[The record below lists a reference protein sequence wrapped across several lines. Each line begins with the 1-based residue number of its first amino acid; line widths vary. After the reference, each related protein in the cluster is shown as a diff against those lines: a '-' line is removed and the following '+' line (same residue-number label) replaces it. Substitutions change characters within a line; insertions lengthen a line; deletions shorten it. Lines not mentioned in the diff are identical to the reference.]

1 MPQLEKLNA
10 QRQLDSIK
18 RLGIENPE
26 TRKRYR
32 IEKIIEVL
40 RTFTLQNVV
49 RIVKKNENY
58 LKALEFE
65 SSSFSISQAGVD
77 SPATTSIDSG
87 DILLENEIH
96 QYKFLLQVSS
106 NTILIFNSETKEFI
120 ASKPLPGVC
129 TSAES
134 SLGRGTKYKLVIDGK
149 NYELEISI
157 LEFVNEVK
165 TKALFI
171 HSLGFEN
178 NLGYYTGSYEAG
190 LIKIINGKLTIDRI
204 IKSERLTF
212 GLYDFHAQLFL
223 LSKMYQINCYQVNWE
238 SEPEVSWT
246 TLVPEMSMGMAVSR
260 KEVGN
265 FLFTGHKDGSV
276 QFRDILTGK
285 LIHTYMYDG
294 DPVRNLS
301 WVDGDIVA
309 ALEKGGLFRIS
320 MDGHLKWRSYLPLN
334 ATIMGLTYA
343 NNFLWVTNTA
353 GIIFKVDPVNGRV
366 QEQYKGLQQE
376 ASSPVAIFNNEW
388 LIYDNPNQLT
398 WQHMHDTSLTG
409 KIEVG
414 ETKIRVITAT
424 DQGIIVGEDSGKLL
438 FFKSPGI
445 ILKEIT

>member
-49 RIVKKNENY
+49 RTVKKNENY
-58 LKALEFE
+58 VKALEFE
-65 SSSFSISQAGVD
+65 SSSFSVSQARDD

-87 DILLENEIH
+87 D
-96 QYKFLLQVSS
+96 
-106 NTILIFNSETKEFI
+106 
-120 ASKPLPGVC
+120 
-129 TSAES
+129 
-134 SLGRGTKYKLVIDGK
+134 K

-165 TKALFI
+165 TNALFI

-178 NLGYYTGSYEAG
+178 DLGYYTGSYEAG
-190 LIKIINGKLTIDRI
+190 LIKIVNSQLTIDRI
-204 IKSERLTF
+204 IKSERLTY
-212 GLYDFHAQLFL
+212 GLYDFQAQLFL

-246 TLVPEMSMGMAVSR
+246 TLVPEMSMGMVVSR

-265 FLFTGHKDGSV
+265 FMFTGHKDGSV
-276 QFRDILTGK
+276 QFRDLLTGK
-285 LIHTYMYDG
+285 IIHTYTYDG
-294 DPVRNLS
+294 DPIRNLS

-320 MDGHLKWRSYLPLN
+320 KDGHLKWRSYLPLN
-334 ATIMGLTYA
+334 VTIMGFTYA

-366 QEQYKGLQQE
+366 QEQYKGLQHE
-376 ASSPVAIFNNEW
+376 TSSPVAIFNKEW
-388 LIYDNPNQLT
+388 LIYDNPNQLN

-409 KIEVG
+409 KIDVE
-414 ETKIRVITAT
+414 ETKIRAITTT
-424 DQGIIVGEDSGKLL
+424 DKGVIVGDDSGKLL

-445 ILKEIT
+445 ILKEKT